1 VEEDVEQEVE
11 KEGVSMS
18 AVAEGEGKKTMRERK
33 VRLAYVR

>member
-1 VEEDVEQEVE
+1 LEAAEEEEE
-11 KEGVSMS
+11 ENSTS